1 MALVVQV
8 NNSIFKNN
16 QIVFYNIEQFLFIII
31 WPNKPLY
38 TSINI
43 CNVSKKNVK
52 VEVFPFIW

>member
-31 WPNKPLY
+31 WPNKPIY
-38 TSINI
+38 TFINI